1 MTIQDFIREGRKAA
15 LRHFEDSGIQDV
27 EISETE
33 VVKANDCR
41 LYGVSVRFDD
51 MMAGAN
57 VYMDDLFE
65 EYQKGAD
72 FDELI
77 EEFVSRCEYALDVP
91 PPLLAQSED
100 MEFEDVKNRLT
111 LKLLDVRNNL
121 SYMNG
126 KPYID
131 VGNGL
136 ALIAVINCERSIT
149 SEWAISVTNDL
160 LDIMDVDKETL
171 LTEAMKNT
179 QELEPAEL
187 VSLTEFFMRTVQ
199 MGEKST
205 NLLEEEMTDE
215 IRAGGGAFC
224 LSNRSK
230 CQGAAALFYPGVMDR
245 ISEVISSGY
254 YVIPSS
260 IHELIIVPD
269 NSRVKAEDLAY
280 LLDEGNRSVVE
291 REDILSCN
299 IFHYDKDKSQLR
311 IAC

>member
-1 MTIQDFIREGRKAA
+1 MTIQDFIREGRKAT
-15 LRHFEDSGIQDV
+15 LRHFEDAGIEDV

-41 LYGVSVRFDD
+41 LYGVSVRFED

-77 EEFVSRCEYALDVP
+77 EEFVRRCEYALDVP

-100 MEFEDVKNRLT
+100 MEFEEVKSRLT

-199 MGEKST
+199 MGERST
-205 NLLEEEMTDE
+205 NLLEEEMPDE
-215 IRAGGGAFC
+215 IRESNGAYC

-269 NSRVKAEDLAY
+269 NSRVKAEDLAC

-291 REDILSCN
+291 REDILSYN
-299 IFHYDKDKSQLR
+299 IFHYDRDKSQLR

>member
-1 MTIQDFIREGRKAA
+1 MTIQDFIREGRKAT
-15 LRHFEDSGIQDV
+15 LRHFEDAGIEDV

-41 LYGVSVRFDD
+41 LYGVSVRFED

-72 FDELI
+72 FDEQI
-77 EEFVSRCEYALDVP
+77 EEFVRRCEYALDVP

-100 MEFEDVKNRLT
+100 MEFEEVKSRLT

-199 MGEKST
+199 MGERST
-205 NLLEEEMTDE
+205 NLLEEEMPDE
-215 IRAGGGAFC
+215 IRESNGAYC

-269 NSRVKAEDLAY
+269 NSRVKAEDLAC

-291 REDILSCN
+291 REDILSYN
-299 IFHYDKDKSQLR
+299 IFHYDRDKSQLR